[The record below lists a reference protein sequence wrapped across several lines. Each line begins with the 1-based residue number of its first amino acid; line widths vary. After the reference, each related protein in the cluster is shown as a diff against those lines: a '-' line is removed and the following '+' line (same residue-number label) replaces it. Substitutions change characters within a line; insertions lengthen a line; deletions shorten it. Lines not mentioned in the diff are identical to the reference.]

1 MKSLG
6 SAALVR
12 VLVKCTAPFLSLSC
26 ALAPSPGISAT
37 ALDPAQTTGQPAPQA
52 TAEQPEPARQE
63 GWREGLWA
71 TWNSLRGDEYA
82 LDAHG
87 RFLEPGERPECDS
100 EELVRHGGQAL
111 RYGSAVYVHPAFRER
126 LLRFEQVV
134 TEVAEEVYGRAP
146 TRLRHAG
153 AFSCR
158 STRKRSTRLSEHAL
172 GNAIDVM
179 GFDFGAAPRK
189 SPPLASLPKAL
200 RRPFQVRV
208 AKHWHQGSS
217 AEAALHSH
225 FLRMLAARLEDREDV
240 FRVMIGPSQRDHHD
254 HFHFD
259 MSPWRYVR
267 F

>member
-1 MKSLG
+1 MKC
-6 SAALVR
+6 AA
-12 VLVKCTAPFLSLSC
+12 VLLSFSCVLS
-26 ALAPSPGISAT
+26 PSPGVSAT
-37 ALDPAQTTGQPAPQA
+37 AIGPAASSADPAAPAA
-52 TAEQPEPARQE
+52 GVEQRPVRQE
-63 GWREGLWA
+63 SWREGLWA

-82 LDAHG
+82 LDSHG
-87 RFLEPGERPECDS
+87 RFLDEGERPECHS
-100 EELVRHGGQAL
+100 QELVRHGGQSL

-134 TEVAEEVYGRAP
+134 SEVALEVYGRAP

-158 STRKRSTRLSEHAL
+158 TSRNRRSRLSEHAL

-179 GFDFGAAPRK
+179 GFDFAAATAK
-189 SPPLASLPKAL
+189 GPLRASLPKAL

-208 AKHWHQGSS
+208 AKHWHQGKG
-217 AEAALHSH
+217 AEAEVHSQ
-225 FLRMLAARLEDREDV
+225 FLRTLASRLEDRDDV
-240 FRVMIGPSQRDHHD
+240 FRVMIGPSQRNHHD

>member
-1 MKSLG
+1 MKC
-6 SAALVR
+6 SAL
-12 VLVKCTAPFLSLSC
+12 FISLSC
-26 ALAPSPGISAT
+26 VLSPSAGVSAT
-37 ALDPAQTTGQPAPQA
+37 AFDPALSVGDPAPA
-52 TAEQPEPARQE
+52 AVEQPVREE

-82 LDAHG
+82 LDSHG
-87 RFLEPGERPECDS
+87 RFLEQGERPECRS
-100 EELVRHGGQAL
+100 EDLVRHGGKTL

-134 TEVAEEVYGRAP
+134 TDVAEEVYGRAP

-158 STRKRSTRLSEHAL
+158 TSRQRSSRLSEHAL

-179 GFDFGAAPRK
+179 GFDFAAAPSKR
-189 SPPLASLPKAL
+189 PPHASLPKAL

-208 AKHWHQGSS
+208 AKHWHQGKGPE
-217 AEAALHSH
+217 AEVHAQ
-225 FLRMLAARLEDREDV
+225 FLRTLAARLEERDDV

>member
-1 MKSLG
+1 MKC
-6 SAALVR
+6 AAPL
-12 VLVKCTAPFLSLSC
+12 LSLSC
-26 ALAPSPGISAT
+26 VLSPSPGVSAT
-37 ALDPAQTTGQPAPQA
+37 ALDPGLSAADPAPPA
-52 TAEQPEPARQE
+52 GAVEQPVRQE

-82 LDAHG
+82 LDSHG
-87 RFLEPGERPECDS
+87 RFLDQGERPECRSQD
-100 EELVRHGGQAL
+100 LVRHGGKAL
-111 RYGSAVYVHPAFRER
+111 RYGSAVRVHPAFRER

-134 TEVAEEVYGRAP
+134 TDVAEEVYGRAP

-158 STRKRSTRLSEHAL
+158 TSRNRSSRLSEHAL

-179 GFDFGAAPRK
+179 GFDFAAAPSK
-189 SPPLASLPKAL
+189 HPQQANLPKAL

-208 AKHWHQGSS
+208 AKHWHQGKGPE
-217 AEAALHSH
+217 AEVHAQFLHT
-225 FLRMLAARLEDREDV
+225 LAARLEDRDDV